1 MPSPPL
7 SNLAAHYDYFCVHEA
22 AKVMLSSLRPLGYTT
37 LPALLS
43 RAGAAHGPGR
53 PSTTTGVGPAAYL
66 GLGALLHWRVQGQEV
81 LLRSPSQPQKAVVF
95 SACLRL
101 GLHKLAFA
109 VASLCVD
116 PAVVRSHAVWVYT
129 DTSAL
134 ETYEHTSYTL
144 PHIVNRSM
152 WMGRHQERHTAI
164 FVPLGE
170 ETGLASCPVW
180 WGKVYV
186 AWIISLLLPGKHIL
200 LSDHDAAPTALC
212 EVADLQQL
220 CVTESDFRLAAG
232 EFPSDTIW
240 DFAPAATRTPTPRHA
255 VSVGTIFMSEPSTDA
270 QGGLTVFCRIPGV
283 AYADFGVV
291 PWMWRSDL
299 PNYGT
304 MWRPVPML
312 WMAAL
317 TTGPESPW
325 DFRSLSSLLGG
336 GGCCLCAG

>member
-1 MPSPPL
+1 M
-7 SNLAAHYDYFCVHEA
+7 
-22 AKVMLSSLRPLGYTT
+22 
-37 LPALLS
+37 
-43 RAGAAHGPGR
+43 
-53 PSTTTGVGPAAYL
+53 
-66 GLGALLHWRVQGQEV
+66 
-81 LLRSPSQPQKAVVF
+81 F

-134 ETYEHTSYTL
+134 ETYEHTSYTV

-200 LSDHDAAPTALC
+200 LSDHDAAPTALF

-232 EFPSDTIW
+232 EFPFDTIW
-240 DFAPAATRTPTPRHA
+240 DFPPAATRTPTPRHA

-283 AYADFGVV
+283 AHTDVAVRACQITELCGGLYQCFGW
-291 PWMWRSDL
+291 PPSPHSW
-299 PNYGT
+299 P
-304 MWRPVPML
+304 
-312 WMAAL
+312 
-317 TTGPESPW
+317 PESPW